1 MWDSK
6 SQILI
11 ENSAPYLLLAQAITT
26 ERGRTHPHFGRSGQE
41 QIALKKNV
49 EHSEFALP
57 RGSLGI
63 THIFSGSLLTPT
75 PLSCMPRGT
84 PSAAS
89 PARSRSG
96 GSRTVRECGRH
107 IVGTHNH
114 RPFRLS

>member
-63 THIFSGSLLTPT
+63 TYAAFLHASWYTVCRQSGT
-75 PLSCMPRGT
+75 
-84 PSAAS
+84 
-89 PARSRSG
+89 
-96 GSRTVRECGRH
+96 
-107 IVGTHNH
+107 
-114 RPFRLS
+114 